1 VSETRRRWLAIV
13 NPACGGMRDRK
24 FRETWLRRLR
34 YTATKVVICERPGEA
49 PHIVAEESDFDGIA
63 VVGGDGAVFDIL
75 PALDPSRHCLTVF
88 PAGRGN
94 SLARAMGFASMP
106 QALAGLKYGVEQPMD
121 LLLLR
126 AKHADGRT
134 TKAICAGG
142 VAVGYVA
149 SMVARA
155 SSLAKAGLHS
165 YTLAG
170 LLTKPELSQ
179 IEISYDGEAPISRS
193 LTGLGISNISYAAQ
207 YRVFPEARLDDG
219 RFHAM
224 EFDASRLRQI
234 RHNVS
239 MLAGFYP
246 SVPRRAGQNVQVRAA
261 VPFDLMAD
269 GEILHGVTEFSVD
282 CVSGAIL
289 CNRNA
294 GESR

>member
-1 VSETRRRWLAIV
+1 MSETRRRWLAIV
-13 NPACGGMRDRK
+13 NPACSGMRDRK

-34 YTATKVVICERPGEA
+34 YGATKVVICERPEDA

-63 VVGGDGAVFDIL
+63 AVGGDGTVFDLL
-75 PALDPSRHCLTVF
+75 PALDPGRHCLTVF

-94 SLARAMGFASMP
+94 SLARALGFPTMSL
-106 QALAGLKYGVEQPMD
+106 ALSGLKRGVEQPMD

-126 AKHADGRT
+126 AKHTNGRIS
-134 TKAICAGG
+134 KAVCAGG
-142 VAVGYVA
+142 LAVGYAA
-149 SMVARA
+149 SVVARA
-155 SSLAKAGLHS
+155 TNFTNAGLHS

-179 IEISYDGEAPISRS
+179 IEISYDGEAPKSRW

-219 RFHAM
+219 SFHAM
-224 EFDASRLRQI
+224 EFDAPRLRQLGY
-234 RHNVS
+234 NLA
-239 MLAGFYP
+239 MLAGIYP
-246 SVPRRAGQNVQVRAA
+246 KKNRHKGKSIQVRGA

-269 GEILHGVTEFSVD
+269 GEILHAVTEFSVD

-289 CNRNA
+289 CNRRA
-294 GESR
+294 